1 MHIFEVL
8 AEIIDRL
15 PTLLEAIRELL
26 SNLGII

>member
-1 MHIFEVL
+1 MQIFEVL

-15 PTLLEAIRELL
+15 PTLLEVIRELL